1 MSKLNRTERI
11 IFWLCAAVFCTFSYF
26 LYDDSIFFT
35 STEEVKNKDI
45 GIFNISKNDV
55 RRKSEENFLWTPAS
69 ISDKVYLRD
78 SIFTGDSSYATLK
91 FSDGST
97 IEVKENSM
105 ITLNMTQ
112 GQIQLDLKYGDLI
125 TDLKEKSNIEV
136 SLDSQKFD
144 LKPQNSAP
152 SKVQIQKTRTKQ
164 LKVKLLEGNA
174 QFTNKKNNENV
185 NLVKEK
191 QLVVAPQKVN
201 VAQSQNVPPPV
212 KIIETP
218 ALQPKINLVTG
229 DKYQFSLSEI
239 GNTFSLNW
247 TARDIKSFKVILSTK
262 PDFLSN
268 AVEKNTELNSVDIQD
283 KLAAGWYFWRVIGQD
298 ENGKELIQSEIRR
311 IFISY
316 LELPQFTTPSPEQV
330 FNFEAPAPANDFAT
344 EVALAWNSRSKY
356 LGYEIQVADNDKFD
370 NPIISSASEG
380 LTLKTT
386 PLKAGKYYSR
396 LRGKIT
402 DNKYSP
408 WTTTLSWTI
417 YVNEKKAIALELI
430 NKNINFNPSQIGR
443 NPSSLP
449 NPIISWRKYPEAK
462 KYLVE
467 ISRTPDFKEKI
478 ESETQ
483 NLQFKWNKYQ
493 LGNHFY
499 RVTAKDS
506 KSVLAKSELGTVK
519 VSVSNPELKPAQ
531 KIQVRSD
538 QAGSKA
544 PAKSVP
550 LSWTQVPFAN
560 KYILEVDKNP
570 DFKKAIKKEVKTTS
584 SSINLTEPGKYHA
597 RVIAYDSSQP
607 ITGYSNVQPIVYN
620 YSARLS
626 PPNAEEPRNKVNIF
640 LQQDIEPLI
649 WLVWVK
655 DTKAINYEIQVA
667 TDPEFS
673 KMLINEKNVKDSRF
687 LIKTKIPIGPIYW
700 RVKAV
705 AEKPDETSSWSESR
719 VFTLI
724 TKKNEN
730 TFQ

>member
-1 MSKLNRTERI
+1 MNKFNRTERI

-26 LYDDSIFFT
+26 LYDDSIFFS
-35 STEEVKNKDI
+35 STEQVKNTDI
-45 GIFNISKNDV
+45 GVFNISKNDV

-78 SIFTGDSSYATLK
+78 SIFTGDSSFATLK
-91 FSDGST
+91 FADGST

-105 ITLNMTQ
+105 ITLNMNQ

-125 TDLKEKSNIEV
+125 TDLKEKSQIEV

-152 SKVQIQKTRTKQ
+152 SKIQIQKTRTKQ

-174 QFTNKKNNENV
+174 QFTNKKSNENV
-185 NLVKEK
+185 TLVKEK
-191 QLVVAPQKVN
+191 QLVVAPQKTN
-201 VAQSQNVPPPV
+201 LTKNTPPPL

-218 ALQPKINLVTG
+218 ALQPKISLVTT
-229 DKYQFSLSEI
+229 DKSQFSLSEV

-247 TARDIKSFKVILSTK
+247 TASDIKSFKVILSTK

-298 ENGKELIQSEIRR
+298 EKGKELIQSEIRR

-316 LELPQFTTPSPEQV
+316 LELPQFTAPTPEQV
-330 FNFEAPAPANDFAT
+330 FNFEAPAPANDFST
-344 EVALAWNSRSKY
+344 EVALAWSSRSKY
-356 LGYEIQVADNDKFD
+356 LVYEIQVTDNEKFE
-370 NPIISSASEG
+370 NPIISTQSEG
-380 LTLKTT
+380 LNLKTT

-396 LRGKIT
+396 LRGKIAE
-402 DNKYSP
+402 NKYSA
-408 WTTTLSWTI
+408 WTTPIAWTI
-417 YVNEKKAIALELI
+417 YVNEKKAIALELL

-449 NPIISWRKYPEAK
+449 NPVISWRKYPEAK

-467 ISRTPDFKEKI
+467 LSKTPDFKDKI

-483 NLQFKWNKYQ
+483 NLQFKWSKYQ
-493 LGNHFY
+493 LGNYFY
-499 RVTAKDS
+499 RVTAKDA

-519 VSVSNPELKPAQ
+519 VSVSNPELNPPQ
-531 KIQVRSD
+531 KIHIKSD
-538 QAGSKA
+538 QAGAKA
-544 PAKSVP
+544 PEKSVP
-550 LSWTQVPFAN
+550 LSWTRVPFAN

-570 DFKKAIKKEVKTTS
+570 DFKKAMKKEVTTNS
-584 SSINLTEPGKYHA
+584 GSINLSEPGKYHA

-607 ITGYSNVQPIVYN
+607 ITGYSNIQPVVYN

-655 DTKAINYEIQVA
+655 DPRAIGYEIQVSTSPNFPSSKLIINDKA
-667 TDPEFS
+667 T
-673 KMLINEKNVKDSRF
+673 DSRF

-700 RVKAV
+700 RVKAI
-705 AEKPDETSSWSESR
+705 AQKSDETSSWSDAR